1 MEGQMVT
8 SAMEKDKAR
17 QGLDVCRGGL
27 AVIQGGQSY
36 REDFVKRC
44 LSKDLKEVRGSSL
57 QRSGGRKHAS
67 YCDTHRSLA

>member
-27 AVIQGGQSY
+27 TVIQGGQGRL
-36 REDFVKRC
+36 REEMLEQR
-44 LSKDLKEVRGSSL
+44 LEGSEGIISAEIWGKEACFL
-57 QRSGGRKHAS
+57 
-67 YCDTHRSLA
+67 L